1 MPKKP
6 ALYDTV
12 RRLGLALPG
21 VEESTSFG
29 TPALKVKKQLLV
41 RLHQDGDKIVLRMP
55 YERRQEL
62 MEGDPD
68 TYFIT
73 DHYAEY
79 PYVLVNLS
87 RVNEEA
93 LPDLLNIA
101 YRAASRGAKRRV

>member
-1 MPKKP
+1 
-6 ALYDTV
+6 
-12 RRLGLALPG
+12 
-21 VEESTSFG
+21 
-29 TPALKVKKQLLV
+29 
-41 RLHQDGDKIVLRMP
+41 
-55 YERRQEL
+55 